1 MSNVEFRRIPTADL
15 TLQSQKDFVDTG
27 ILKTLHDLMFG
38 PNLILKGP
46 KGAGKTISFEQL
58 AAQNAIP
65 LLRQECCEETS
76 VRDLL
81 GTYSA
86 QGGDVFF
93 QMGSVTA
100 AIDVANEVGCCILVL
115 EEINT
120 LPPMTQKILNPLCD
134 YRKAVSLPKAGK
146 VFRVEEGKLLWVV
159 GTMNPNYAGTYSLNE
174 DFRSRFEFIEV
185 NYMDMDKERALLLSQ
200 FPTPPSAKE
209 KQDVDKLMNI
219 AKETRS
225 ERMGYAL
232 STRDLVQFIRN
243 MLSLDRDRALK
254 LLEGKYEGEHISSFR
269 ARIQSGFGV
278 NLNTV
283 KLYG

>member
-1 MSNVEFRRIPTADL
+1 MSRVDFRRIPTEEL
-15 TLQSQKDFVDTG
+15 TPKAQKDFVDTG
-27 ILKTLHDLMFG
+27 LLKTLHDLMFG

-46 KGAGKTISFEQL
+46 KGAGKTMAFEQR
-58 AAQNAIP
+58 AAVNAIP

-93 QMGSVTA
+93 QLGAVTS
-100 AIDVANEVGCCILVL
+100 AIDVANEVGSCILVL

-134 YRKAVSLPKAGK
+134 YRKAVSLPKVGR
-146 VFRVEEGKLLWVV
+146 VFNLREGALLWVA

-185 NYMDMDKERALLLSQ
+185 NYMSADDERALLLSK

-209 KQDVDKLMNI
+209 KQEIDKIMNI

-232 STRDLVQFIRN
+232 STRDLVQFVLN
-243 MLSLDRDRALK
+243 MLALDRDRALK
-254 LLEGKYEGEHISSFR
+254 LLEGKYEGEHINSFR
-269 ARIQSGFGV
+269 ARVQSGFGV

>member
-1 MSNVEFRRIPTADL
+1 MSNVEFRRIPTSDL
-15 TLQSQKDFVDTG
+15 TPQPQKDFVDTG

-100 AIDVANEVGCCILVL
+100 AIDVANEVGACILVL

-134 YRKAVSLPKAGK
+134 YRKAVSLPKVGR

-185 NYMDMDKERALLLSQ
+185 NYMDMDKERALLLAQ

-209 KQDVDKLMNI
+209 KQEIDKLMNI

-232 STRDLVQFIRN
+232 STRDLVQFVRN
-243 MLSLDRDRALK
+243 MLALDRDRALK
-254 LLEGKYEGEHISSFR
+254 LLEGKYDGEHINSFR